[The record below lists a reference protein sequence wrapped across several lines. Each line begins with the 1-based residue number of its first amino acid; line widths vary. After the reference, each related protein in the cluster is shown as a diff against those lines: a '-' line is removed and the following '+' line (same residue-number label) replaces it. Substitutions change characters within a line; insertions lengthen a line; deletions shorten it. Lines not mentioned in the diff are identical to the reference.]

1 MGTHHAQSTRLQ
13 RIHKTWVCWGYPRV
27 RTGGPRNLFG
37 CLIALARNNTAS
49 SIAHPHAIPR
59 ARCHNQQVNLPTKRS
74 TAMALYLLVSG
85 LGSWFAAFTL
95 AREGYLLA
103 RDGTTPSCDI
113 NPFFSCGNV
122 MQSWQATVFFGAP
135 NQLYGVAGF
144 MIVATVGAAL
154 LAGAT
159 MRRWF
164 WVFFTLGIFAAYV
177 WLMWM
182 FVQAVFVIGFLCL
195 YCMVVWAIHIPLWW
209 IFLPWALGQGML
221 GSSPKLRVLG
231 QKWLPYTWVLIVIN
245 YAVIGLSIMIQFP
258 LLFGL

>member
-1 MGTHHAQSTRLQ
+1 MTQEIFVVACAPVG
-13 RIHKTWVCWGYPRV
+13 V
-27 RTGGPRNLFG
+27 RCRDP
-37 CLIALARNNTAS
+37 
-49 SIAHPHAIPR
+49 SIAHR
-59 ARCHNQQVNLPTKRS
+59 QLFLSVCCHNQLVNYPTKRQ
-74 TAMALYLLVSG
+74 TGMALYLLFTG
-85 LGSWFAAFTL
+85 LASWLAAFTL
-95 AREGYLLA
+95 AREGYQLA
-103 RDGTTPSCDI
+103 LTGAPPSCDI

-122 MQSWQATVFFGAP
+122 MQSWQATLFFDAP

-182 FVQAVFVIGFLCL
+182 FYQAVFVIGFLCL
-195 YCMVVWAIHIPLWW
+195 YCMVVWAFHIPLWW

-221 GSSPKLRVLG
+221 GSSAKLRNFG
-231 QKWLPYTWVLIVIN
+231 KAWLPYSWILVVIN
-245 YAVIGLSIMIQFP
+245 YAVIGLSILIQFP
-258 LLFGL
+258 LLFSV